1 MTSTATATFELDKWE
16 PEAQDETGG
25 TEFARVAIAKTF
37 TGAVEGTSTVE
48 MLTASNPTS
57 RAYVAFERL
66 SVSVDGRKGSF
77 VLRHS
82 AGDEGLSLVILAG
95 SGSEE
100 LTGISGSAA
109 ITQDEAGNHAF
120 ALTYELPA
128 A

>member
-1 MTSTATATFELDKWE
+1 MTTATATFELDHWD
-16 PEAQDETGG
+16 PQVQDEAGG

-48 MLTASNPTS
+48 MLTASNAAS

-77 VLRHS
+77 VLRHT
-82 AGDEGLSLVILAG
+82 AGDDGLALMILTG
-95 SGSEE
+95 SGTGE

-109 ITQDEAGNHAF
+109 IAVDDAGGHRF
-120 ALTYELPA
+120 TLDYELPPE
-128 A
+128 